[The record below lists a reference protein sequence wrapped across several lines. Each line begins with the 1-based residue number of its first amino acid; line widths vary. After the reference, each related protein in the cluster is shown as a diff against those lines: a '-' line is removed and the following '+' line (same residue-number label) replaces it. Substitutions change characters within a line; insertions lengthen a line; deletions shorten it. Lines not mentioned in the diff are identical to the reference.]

1 MNRRLR
7 RLPDQLTLTRLL
19 LAAPLWVF
27 ALFRLRLWLGLGL
40 LLAGL
45 TDVLDGPAARR
56 SGGVTRFGSQLD
68 SAADMLIITSM
79 VIWLRLL
86 RPEFFRTYATPILI
100 WATLGIA
107 TLILGW
113 VRFRRVGDVH
123 LWSAKVAGVLGY
135 LFTVYML
142 AFDGPA
148 SPFFWIA
155 IGAAFVSAGETL
167 IVMATQSRIDEHA
180 GTVFRMRRRQ
190 ED

>member
-1 MNRRLR
+1 MTGRLR

-27 ALFRLRLWLGLGL
+27 AVLRLRSWLGLGL
-40 LLAGL
+40 LVAGL
-45 TDVLDGPAARR
+45 TDVLDGAVARR

-68 SAADMLIITSM
+68 SVADMLIITSM
-79 VIWLRLL
+79 VIWLRML
-86 RPEFFRTYATPILI
+86 RPEFFRMYATPILI

-113 VRFRRVGDVH
+113 IRFRRVGDVH

-142 AFDGPA
+142 TFDRPA
-148 SPFFWIA
+148 APFFWIA

-167 IVMATQSRIDEHA
+167 IVMATQSTIDEHA
-180 GTVFRMRRRQ
+180 GTVLRMRRRRRN
-190 ED
+190 